1 MKVLILQLI
10 DWLDWL
16 EWAIYVMTVELEWR
30 WSSFVYF
37 EFTSQFFH
45 HVVQRD
51 IQDLKNEISQQSKKN
66 FKLDKD
72 LRFFDSRIALL
83 INHKITVEVRIC

>member
-1 MKVLILQLI
+1 MFHNLSFI
-10 DWLDWL
+10 D
-16 EWAIYVMTVELEWR
+16 T
-30 WSSFVYF
+30 
-37 EFTSQFFH
+37 
-45 HVVQRD
+45 VQRD

-83 INHKITVEVRIC
+83 INHKITVEVRAIT